1 MARIERR
8 TVLQFAALA
17 AATPWVVNVLRTES
31 AAAGNPEVAAPSP
44 GVDAAFAFLDG
55 LVPLAPPVL
64 PGAPAPVASRSLPRS
79 YSRGYLE
86 SIGFDVAFSYDCA
99 LVVLAYLARGTAD
112 DVQRATTIG
121 DVLVSLQESDP
132 ELAGRIRNSY
142 IASVSVD
149 DAGRP
154 QIASHAATTGNQA
167 WVGIALLALHATV
180 DDDRFLVAALTLA
193 RAVVA
198 TSFDDRGLPAFSGGR
213 GEDGRMLSWRST
225 EHNTDCYAFF
235 SALAR
240 VTADQEWA
248 DRAADARTFVESL
261 WRPEEGYFLVGTIDD
276 GVTPNVHP
284 IAEDAQ
290 TWTYLALRDPAYAG
304 SLDWAAEHLAA
315 HDGDVHGVTVCHVA
329 STDKVWLE
337 GTAHLAAA
345 LTVRATETGDASG
358 DLARAAALLDSVWVA
373 QASSPHADGLG
384 IPSASSDDL
393 DSGFGDLVYASLH
406 TGSTAWAILAALG
419 ANPLAVVR

>member
-17 AATPWVVNVLRTES
+17 AAAPWVASALRAE
-31 AAAGNPEVAAPSP
+31 AAVAGTPAVAAPAP
-44 GVDAAFAFLDG
+44 GVDAAFAFLDA
-55 LVPLAPPVL
+55 LVPVTTPAL
-64 PGAPAPVASRSLPRS
+64 PGDAIAVVDRALPRS

-99 LVVLAYLARGTAD
+99 LVVLAYLARGTAV
-112 DVQRATTIG
+112 DVERATSVG
-121 DVLVSLQESDP
+121 DVLVALQDGDP
-132 ELAGRIRNSY
+132 ELDGRFRNSY
-142 IASVSVD
+142 MASLATDSQ
-149 DAGRP
+149 GQPR
-154 QIASHAATTGNQA
+154 IASHAATTGNQG

-180 DDDRFLVAALTLA
+180 DDDRFLVAAIRLA
-193 RAVVA
+193 RAVVS
-198 TSFDDRGLPAFSGGR
+198 TSFDGRGLPAFSGGR
-213 GEDGRMLSWRST
+213 AEDGRALLWRST
-225 EHNTDCYAFF
+225 EHNTDCYAFY

-240 VTADQEWA
+240 VTGEQEWA
-248 DRAADARTFVESL
+248 DRAADARLFVESM
-261 WRPEEGYFLVGTIDD
+261 WRPEQGYFLVGTVDD

-290 TWTYLALRDPAYAG
+290 SWTYLALRETAYAG

-329 STDKVWLE
+329 SKDKVWLE

-345 LTVRATETGDASG
+345 LRVRATETGNASG
-358 DLARAAALLDSVWVA
+358 ELAQAAALLDSVWVA

-384 IPSASSDDL
+384 IPSASSDNL

>member
-17 AATPWVVNVLRTES
+17 AAAPFVAHGLRTES
-31 AAAGNPEVAAPSP
+31 AVADAPLLAPSSP
-44 GVDAAFAFLDG
+44 GVDAAFAFLDA
-55 LVPLAPPVL
+55 LVPLAEPTL
-64 PGAPAPVASRSLPRS
+64 PGAPAAATSRALPRS

-99 LVVLAYLARGTAD
+99 LVVLAYLARGTAA
-112 DVQRATTIG
+112 DVERATTVG
-121 DVLVSLQESDP
+121 NVLVTLQEGDP
-132 ELAGRIRNSY
+132 ELDGRFRNSY
-142 IASVSVD
+142 MASLSVD
-149 DAGRP
+149 DAGLPR
-154 QIASHAATTGNQA
+154 IASHAATTGNQA
-167 WVGIALLALHATV
+167 WVGIALLALHSAV
-180 DDDRFLVAALTLA
+180 DDDRFLVAALRLA
-193 RAVVA
+193 RTVVS
-198 TSFDDRGLPAFSGGR
+198 TCFDERGLPAFAGGL
-213 GEDGRMLSWRST
+213 GEDGRVLTWRST

-235 SALAR
+235 SELAR

-248 DRAADARTFVESL
+248 DRAADARAFVESL
-261 WRPEEGYFLVGTIDD
+261 WRPEGYFLVGTVDD
-276 GVTPNVHP
+276 GITPNVHP

-290 TWTYLALRDPAYAG
+290 TWTYLALREPAYAG

-345 LTVRATETGDASG
+345 LTLRSAETGDAG
-358 DLARAAALLDSVWVA
+358 GELAQASALLDSVWLA
-373 QASSPHADGLG
+373 QASGPHADGQG
-384 IPSASSDDL
+384 IPSASSDSL

-406 TGSTAWAILAALG
+406 TGTTAWAVIAALG
-419 ANPLAVVR
+419 ANPLAVAR

>member
-17 AATPWVVNVLRTES
+17 AAAPFVAHGFRTES
-31 AAAGNPEVAAPSP
+31 AVADAPLVAPSAP
-44 GVDAAFAFLDG
+44 GVDAAFAFLDA
-55 LVPLAPPVL
+55 LVPLAEPVL
-64 PGAPAPVASRSLPRS
+64 PGTPAPPASRALPRS
-79 YSRGYLE
+79 YSRGYLG

-99 LVVLAYLARGTAD
+99 LVVLAYLARGTAA
-112 DVQRATTIG
+112 DVERATTVG
-121 DVLVSLQESDP
+121 DVLVTLQEGDA
-132 ELAGRIRNSY
+132 ELDGLFRNSY
-142 IASVSVD
+142 MASLSVD
-149 DAGRP
+149 DAGLPR
-154 QIASHAATTGNQA
+154 IASHAATTGNQA
-167 WVGIALLALHATV
+167 WVGIALLALHSAV
-180 DDDRFLVAALTLA
+180 DDDRFLVAALRLA
-193 RAVVA
+193 RTVVS
-198 TSFDDRGLPAFSGGR
+198 TTYDDRGLPAFSGGR
-213 GEDGRMLSWRST
+213 GEDGRVLTWRST

-235 SALAR
+235 SELAR
-240 VTADQEWA
+240 VTADSEWA
-248 DRAADARTFVESL
+248 DRAADARAFVESL
-261 WRPEEGYFLVGTIDD
+261 WVPEGGYFLVGTVDD

-290 TWTYLALRDPAYAG
+290 TWTYLAMREPAYAG

-345 LTVRATETGDASG
+345 LTLRSTETGDAHG
-358 DLARAAALLDSVWVA
+358 ELAQAAALLDSVWLA
-373 QASSPHADGLG
+373 QATGPYADGMG

-393 DSGFGDLVYASLH
+393 DSGFGDLVYSSLH
-406 TGSTAWAILAALG
+406 TGSTAWAIIAALG